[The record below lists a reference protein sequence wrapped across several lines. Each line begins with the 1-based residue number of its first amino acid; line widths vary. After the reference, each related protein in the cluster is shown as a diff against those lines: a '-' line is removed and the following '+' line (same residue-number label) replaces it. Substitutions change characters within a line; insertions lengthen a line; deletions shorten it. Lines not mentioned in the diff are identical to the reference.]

1 MVRRVS
7 RLPRGRWADGRWPRG
22 RWVGPVVLALL
33 CGATLV
39 APATAQ
45 DQIGLALG
53 TTPPA
58 VTLADLDGNPVDL
71 GLYVG
76 KKPVLVEFWAT
87 WCPLCRKLLPRL
99 AAAHAKADTS
109 VEFLIVAVGVGQTP
123 HSIQR
128 HLAEEK
134 MPGRV
139 LWDGEG
145 KAVRAFE
152 APGTSYVV
160 TLDRTGR
167 VVYTGYGADQDI
179 AAAVEKA
186 LR

>member
-1 MVRRVS
+1 MVKRVS
-7 RLPRGRWADGRWPRG
+7 RLPMGRWA
-22 RWVGPVVLALL
+22 VAVVLALL
-33 CGATLV
+33 CGVTLA

-45 DQIGLALG
+45 DQIGLAVG
-53 TTPPA
+53 ATPPA

-71 GLYVG
+71 GSYIG
-76 KKPVLVEFWAT
+76 KQPVLVEFWAT

-109 VEFLIVAVGVGQTP
+109 VAFLIVAVGVGQTP
-123 HSIQR
+123 RSIRR
-128 HLAEEK
+128 HLSEEQ

-145 KAVRAFE
+145 KAVRAFDT
-152 APGTSYVV
+152 PGTSYVV
-160 TLDRTGR
+160 ALDRTGR

>member
-1 MVRRVS
+1 M
-7 RLPRGRWADGRWPRG
+7 G
-22 RWVGPVVLALL
+22 RWVGTVVLALL
-33 CGATLV
+33 CGATLA

-45 DQIGLALG
+45 EQIGIALG
-53 TTPPA
+53 ATPPA
-58 VTLADLDGNPVDL
+58 VTLQDLDGNPVDL
-71 GLYVG
+71 GG
-76 KKPVLVEFWAT
+76 FIGTKPVLVEFWAT

-99 AAAHAKADTS
+99 AAAHATADTS

-123 HSIQR
+123 RSIRR
-128 HLAEEK
+128 HLAEEP

-139 LWDGEG
+139 LFDGAG

-160 TLDRTGR
+160 ALDRTGR
-167 VVYTGYGADQDI
+167 VVYTGYGAEQDI
-179 AAAVEKA
+179 AAAVERA